1 MKKITFILISFAL
14 LSCSLDTKPDT
25 VWGEGDYLETEGQL
39 KGLLNGGYVNMQ
51 KALGAGVIIY
61 GEMRS
66 DIHYCNRTS
75 EVDFDNIINNNI
87 TSYNKHASWA
97 SFYQIIQQANLVIA
111 NAYEMVEKG
120 IVSEDTAEQILGEA
134 YAMRAFTYFWI
145 TRIWGEAPLVLEP
158 SVGDKYDSRLKKSSV
173 EVIFD
178 RILEDIEAAKSLIQ
192 DNASRTHFTLSS
204 VYALQAQVCT
214 WLKDWEGVLQ
224 ANSHFFEEDGVTL
237 KNKGYSLATL
247 YDSKNS
253 NADTN
258 YISNC
263 EYAAIFNVGKSKE
276 SIFELGYS
284 IDDNALSNSLY
295 NVFDSIRPKSDVKS
309 RYTKNK
315 STDWRCAINFYDN
328 SPKLTKYFIEFTD
341 YNLETRNIVLLRL
354 GEMVLLQAEAYINLI
369 AVAESAEEIEKLKN
383 KGIAMLNIIRKRA
396 GGEAYL
402 INADNYQSEDP
413 EMISSLKI
421 LVAEERYKELFGEG
435 YRYFD
440 LIRTGTL
447 LEFMGPINGQYDML
461 SAVWPIHYNEILYS
475 NGAVEQNV
483 YYK

>member
-1 MKKITFILISFAL
+1 M
-14 LSCSLDTKPDT
+14 
-25 VWGEGDYLETEGQL
+25 
-39 KGLLNGGYVNMQ
+39 
-51 KALGAGVIIY
+51 
-61 GEMRS
+61 
-66 DIHYCNRTS
+66 
-75 EVDFDNIINNNI
+75 
-87 TSYNKHASWA
+87 
-97 SFYQIIQQANLVIA
+97 
-111 NAYEMVEKG
+111 
-120 IVSEDTAEQILGEA
+120 
-134 YAMRAFTYFWI
+134 
-145 TRIWGEAPLVLEP
+145 
-158 SVGDKYDSRLKKSSV
+158 
-173 EVIFD
+173 
-178 RILEDIEAAKSLIQ
+178 
-192 DNASRTHFTLSS
+192 
-204 VYALQAQVCT
+204 
-214 WLKDWEGVLQ
+214 
-224 ANSHFFEEDGVTL
+224 
-237 KNKGYSLATL
+237 
-247 YDSKNS
+247 
-253 NADTN
+253 
-258 YISNC
+258 
-263 EYAAIFNVGKSKE
+263 
-276 SIFELGYS
+276 
-284 IDDNALSNSLY
+284 
-295 NVFDSIRPKSDVKS
+295 KS